1 MEHPLTDGDDLAWWL
16 IEKAIEGP
24 EQSGGAGGTPENVYG
39 STPISYGGNGDVI
52 IGKSTT
58 QADPMNCALVCIA
71 LAFLMMIVFIGS
83 GTGNRSDRRRLAVK
97 NPVNITPGVYPA
109 RQ

>member
-16 IEKAIEGP
+16 IEKAMEDP
-24 EQSGGAGGTPENVYG
+24 AGAGGAPQNVYG

-52 IGKSTT
+52 IGRSTT
-58 QADPMNCALVCIA
+58 QADPMNCGLVCGG
-71 LAFLMMIVFIGS
+71 LGLLMVIVFIGS
-83 GTGNRSDRRRLAVK
+83 GTGNRSDRKRLSIK
-97 NPVNITPGVYPA
+97 NPVNINRRVYPA